1 MTAPDALARAQ
12 QGFADAL
19 LDPSRPLPAG
29 LVAWNGSDP
38 AHRFAVYRNNVVVS
52 LRSALADTFPVVR
65 AIAGEELFNE
75 LARRHIRAEP
85 PRSPVLTQYGDGF
98 ADWLASCELAAHL
111 PWLSDLARLERA
123 RVRAFHAADAPRLA
137 TDAIAAHLAA
147 PARLPTARLELQ
159 PSLHVVESAFAI
171 VSLWAAH
178 QGAAPAQEVLPTVLP
193 TQSEAALVLRIDDEV
208 AVLRIAPAAAAF
220 VRRLR
225 QGLPLG
231 VAAADATLD
240 LGAAL
245 ALLIRHGA
253 LCAWQPGDTT

>member
-1 MTAPDALARAQ
+1 MACGQ

-19 LDPSRPLPAG
+19 LGPSRPIPAG
-29 LVAWNGSDP
+29 LVSRNGGDP
-38 AHRFAVYRNNVVVS
+38 ASRFAVYRNNVVVS
-52 LRSALADTFPVVR
+52 LRAALADTFPVVR
-65 AIAGEELFNE
+65 ALAGDDLFAE
-75 LARRHIRAEP
+75 LARRYIRAEP

-98 ADWLASCELAAHL
+98 AGWLAACGLAAHL

-137 TDAIAAHLAA
+137 ATDIAARLATPPRLPA
-147 PARLPTARLELQ
+147 ARLGLQ

-178 QGAAPAQEVLPTVLP
+178 QGCPAAPQTLPP
-193 TQSEAALVLRIDDEV
+193 TSSPEAALVLRIGDEV
-208 AVLRIAPAAAAF
+208 AVLRIEAAAAAF
-220 VRRLR
+220 YRRLQ

-231 VAAADATLD
+231 EAAADTTLD

-253 LCAWQPGDTT
+253 LCAWHAGEMP

>member
-1 MTAPDALARAQ
+1 VTAPDAMPAAQ

-19 LDPSRPLPAG
+19 LEPSRPVPAG
-29 LVAWNGSDP
+29 LVTWNGSDP
-38 AHRFAVYRNNVVVS
+38 ARRFAVYRNNVVVS

-65 AIAGEELFNE
+65 ALAGDDLFAE
-75 LARRHIRAEP
+75 LARGYIRAEP

-98 ADWLASCELAAHL
+98 ADWLARCELVAHL

-123 RVRAFHAADAPRLA
+123 RVRAFHAADAPSLAADDIATRLA
-137 TDAIAAHLAA
+137 E
-147 PARLPTARLELQ
+147 PARLPTARLVLQ
-159 PSLHVVESAFAI
+159 PSLQVVDSAFAI

-178 QGAAPAQEVLPTVLP
+178 QGAAQPHDVVA
-193 TQSEAALVLRIDDEV
+193 TQPEAALVLRIDDEV
-208 AVLRIAPAAAAF
+208 AVLRIPAAAAAF
-220 VRRLR
+220 CRRLQ

-231 VAAADATLD
+231 EAAADDTLD

-253 LCAWQPGDTT
+253 LCAWQAGDST